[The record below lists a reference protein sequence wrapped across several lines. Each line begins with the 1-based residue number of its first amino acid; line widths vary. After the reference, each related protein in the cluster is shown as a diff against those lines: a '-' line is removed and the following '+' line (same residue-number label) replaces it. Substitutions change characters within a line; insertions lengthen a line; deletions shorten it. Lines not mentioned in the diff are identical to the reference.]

1 MSLYFET
8 AEILKQTD
16 YNRES
21 LKAKVYGNK
30 ALKSPPASIYA
41 LASEATKWSAVL
53 TEVIE
58 KSGILALEKKVRDL
72 HYILHSAHSRAL
84 PFVAVSEE
92 SLTTLILGCFV
103 CCRGLILVS
112 LRLHSLFFSHMTSC

>member
-8 AEILKQTD
+8 AEILNQIGS
-16 YNRES
+16 NHES

-41 LASEATKWSAVL
+41 LASEATKWSAII

-58 KSGILALEKKVRDL
+58 KSGILALEKKV
-72 HYILHSAHSRAL
+72 
-84 PFVAVSEE
+84 
-92 SLTTLILGCFV
+92 C
-103 CCRGLILVS
+103 
-112 LRLHSLFFSHMTSC
+112 